1 MLPYNEARNR
11 LDRVGEKNRCSFLL
25 CLALFFSASNRCW
38 LFFWCTRPNL
48 FELDAIGTF
57 ESQECFSLL
66 LLFGWLFA
74 LVWRWLLNNGGD
86 SAEANGVKYYPDT
99 LSHDVESTV
108 TVRSIYHA
116 SDAAIHHRM
125 WSNCLIWMCL
135 SAYLPFPFQSTEMAF
150 IRHILPST
158 LLLSHQA
165 KSHFDSFPTLLHRI
179 NESIIQF
186 YLDLRKTQL
195 HNKCKCLGFQ
205 MMRKY
210 EWYFDIKIWISVQY
224 YQIIAKSSF
233 YMVLNVWPILVN
245 FLDIFINTQRMWN
258 NEMLIPPWAEYALK
272 HRWNSTQMDR
282 SCSWAHIWL

>member
-1 MLPYNEARNR
+1 MKKAKPERETNEIMRHR
-11 LDRVGEKNRCSFLL
+11 RVFSWFCVVAFRGCGMDHCLWSFTSCLLLSLYISFPPFYSHNTPNCICFPITRPVTVWIALEKKMDAVFLL

-66 LLFGWLFA
+66 LLLGWLFA
-74 LVWRWLLNNGGD
+74 PVWRWLLNNGGD

-99 LSHDVESTV
+99 LSHDVELTL

-186 YLDLRKTQL
+186 YLMKKNAIT
-195 HNKCKCLGFQ
+195 
-205 MMRKY
+205 
-210 EWYFDIKIWISVQY
+210 
-224 YQIIAKSSF
+224 
-233 YMVLNVWPILVN
+233 
-245 FLDIFINTQRMWN
+245 
-258 NEMLIPPWAEYALK
+258 
-272 HRWNSTQMDR
+272 
-282 SCSWAHIWL
+282 